1 VKVVILG
8 PWAPQPDGLA
18 SHSGRL
24 ATAMIAQGHDVLAIS
39 TAQRGEAT
47 EEATCE
53 GRLRAAR
60 VLGYL
65 TTGRA
70 RRHLKAFDPD
80 VVIVQF
86 AISAAAMHLIST
98 LSMIRWL
105 GRSDRRLVITSHE
118 AAREGNRLGALSRLI
133 YRFALTRGRVVVFS
147 PNAKEAVL
155 ELCPRLVEAD
165 VALVPHGCEVAQDI
179 NPDDRSR
186 VADRYDVRS
195 DSVLALGF
203 THPDKGTD
211 IIVRS
216 IVEKQTR
223 LASHLVVA
231 GAVRKRT
238 GLFRLMGRA
247 DEAFAERV
255 NQLSHLDPD
264 HVRFCGYVP
273 DDDVQA
279 LLATAGVVALP
290 YTNTTQSGVAAM
302 ALTAGACVVA
312 SDLPGLRFGLGD
324 AALFVPVGDPRALG
338 AAIDEVLGNPTLSEQ
353 LRERA
358 KALSAKDS
366 YDKVAESI
374 LDLGA

>member
-1 VKVVILG
+1 
-8 PWAPQPDGLA
+8 
-18 SHSGRL
+18 
-24 ATAMIAQGHDVLAIS
+24 
-39 TAQRGEAT
+39 
-47 EEATCE
+47 
-53 GRLRAAR
+53 
-60 VLGYL
+60 
-65 TTGRA
+65 
-70 RRHLKAFDPD
+70 
-80 VVIVQF
+80 
-86 AISAAAMHLIST
+86 
-98 LSMIRWL
+98 
-105 GRSDRRLVITSHE
+105 
-118 AAREGNRLGALSRLI
+118 
-133 YRFALTRGRVVVFS
+133 
-147 PNAKEAVL
+147 
-155 ELCPRLVEAD
+155 
-165 VALVPHGCEVAQDI
+165 
-179 NPDDRSR
+179 
-186 VADRYDVRS
+186 
-195 DSVLALGF
+195 
-203 THPDKGTD
+203 
-211 IIVRS
+211 
-216 IVEKQTR
+216 
-223 LASHLVVA
+223 
-231 GAVRKRT
+231 
-238 GLFRLMGRA
+238 MGRA